1 MTASPPLSL
10 LEEFLLLAL
19 NERTGQFYPLD
30 PQALNRA
37 TAGAILMDLSLR
49 NRIDNDLRDMFTVD
63 PTPTGDDILD
73 PVLLVMSQAPVL
85 TPYSNAYWL
94 KNLAEEAEI
103 FRKKA
108 LSRLEK
114 REILRQPSPGFFWMF
129 GLSSP
134 PVVDET
140 KVRAIKSDLLGVIYS
155 NEIPT
160 PRGVMLT
167 GLAEACGLFRHI
179 LNETEAQDAAPRIA
193 AVSRQDIV
201 GQLIGKD
208 LAEAEQ
214 PLATASGSR

>member
-19 NERTGQFYPLD
+19 NERTGQFYPVD
-30 PQALNRA
+30 PQALDRA

-49 NRIDNDLRDMFTVD
+49 KRIDNDLRDMFTVD

-85 TPYSNAYWL
+85 TPHSNIYWL
-94 KNLAEEAEI
+94 KNLAAEAEI
-103 FRKKA
+103 FRKRA

-114 REILRQPSPGFFWMF
+114 RELLRQPSPGFFWMF

-134 PVVDET
+134 PVVDEI
-140 KVRAIKSDLLGVIYS
+140 KVRAVKSDLLAVIYS
-155 NEIPT
+155 NEIPP

-167 GLAEACGLFRHI
+167 GLANACGLFPHI
-179 LNETEAQDAAPRIA
+179 LNEAETQDAAQRIA
-193 AVSRQDIV
+193 DVSRQEV
-201 GQLIGKD
+201 VCQLIGKD
-208 LAEAEQ
+208 LVEEEQ
-214 PLATASGSR
+214 PLAAASDVR